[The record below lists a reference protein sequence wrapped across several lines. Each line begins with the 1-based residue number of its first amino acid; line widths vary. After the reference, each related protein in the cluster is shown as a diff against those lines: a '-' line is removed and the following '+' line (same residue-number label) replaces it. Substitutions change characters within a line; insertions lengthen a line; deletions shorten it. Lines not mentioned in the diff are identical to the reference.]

1 MIYNSLGKANIA
13 FIISILVN
21 VVLII
26 SFTIGVNFGVQG
38 MAYSYLIAY
47 ILLFYPVYNTAIKQ
61 LNIKLIEVFKTIKG
75 SVFASII
82 MGLAVLLINKVFQ
95 FSLLEGLLVKVT
107 IGSLVY
113 AFTIYY
119 FEQDLIKLVIRKLMK
134 IKR

>member
-1 MIYNSLGKANIA
+1 
-13 FIISILVN
+13 
-21 VVLII
+21 
-26 SFTIGVNFGVQG
+26 